1 MRSSIPCPNLRKKY
15 ITVQEEKKRRRR
27 RRMKRKRTNW
37 NHF

>member
-15 ITVQEEKKRRRR
+15 ITVQEKEKKRRRR
-27 RRMKRKRTNW
+27 RRRRTNW